1 MANLATVTIQFQSQG
16 GQQVAKQTNEIL
28 SLMKQ
33 LAGQFG
39 VATTLADLAANAII
53 GMSNSFSNMVKSGV
67 ESYKTFEV
75 NIRALAIYQTSVE
88 STAAQLQRLRE
99 ISQSPG
105 LSLEEVSKGVL
116 YLEAAGFNARLS
128 ERAIAA
134 FGNALALAGKGAED
148 LAGVQLALGQ
158 IKSKG
163 IISAEEI
170 NQIAER
176 VPQVRRA
183 IQEVYKTANTQ
194 ELQKMKI
201 PATEFITRIVE
212 RLELLK
218 KAPMTIAAV
227 VKNFNDTFKYSSAII
242 GRGMVDMGQGGE
254 GLKLLTDS
262 MYTIKTIAIE
272 ISEVFSAIGKSEG
285 FKEVG
290 KTAKEF
296 VQVLREAGPVFAQNF
311 AIGTSIV
318 IALMNNLTKVF
329 NQQTNLQTS
338 FFTKGFF
345 PTLKEGFDQFLAD
358 VGSGFTYLLE
368 KLLTLNQKVNVS
380 FSKSAIGKVLGFKQS
395 DEEAKLRT
403 QLLKEDRAKSAYYKQ
418 INKPDTALYKAT
430 VGTGEQLNPAKVV
443 YDAFN
448 MFDEYYNRI
457 KTKFDIMPPNLLPGG
472 VPPSE
477 DAKAAVDDDK
487 KKKEKQLKALQEI
500 ANNTKKANDLT
511 LRDLTYGGGQLAAQG
526 LSRVEQSSARQVSSP
541 QLNASN
547 DIVRGVEKMI
557 RMYSNSNNLNFSFR
571 RS

>member
-1 MANLATVTIQFQSQG
+1 MANLATVTVEFKSMG

-88 STAAQLQRLRE
+88 STAAQLQRLRK

-116 YLEAAGFNARLS
+116 YLEAAGFKAS
-128 ERAIAA
+128 IAERAIKT
-134 FGNALALAGKGAED
+134 FGNALALAGKGAEE

-176 VPQVRRA
+176 VPQVRKA
-183 IQEVYKTANTQ
+183 IQDVYKTANTQ

-201 PATEFITRIVE
+201 PATEFITRIIE
-212 RLELLK
+212 KLELLK
-218 KAPMTIAAV
+218 KAPMTITAV

-242 GRGMVDMGQGGE
+242 GRGIADMGQGGE

-296 VQVLREAGPVFAQNF
+296 IQVLREAGPVFAQNF

-318 IALMNNLTKVF
+318 IALMNNLTKIF

-345 PTLKEGFDQFLAD
+345 PTLKEGFDQFIKD
-358 VGSGFTYLLE
+358 VGSAFTYIGE
-368 KLLTLNQKVNVS
+368 KIRTVALKFDYALG
-380 FSKSAIGKVLGFKQS
+380 KSQFGQMLGFVKTTQADVNKQIL
-395 DEEAKLRT
+395 A
-403 QLLKEDRAKSAYYKQ
+403 EDKAKSAYYKQ
-418 INKPDTALYKAT
+418 INKPDSALYKAT

-457 KTKFDIMPPNLLPGG
+457 KTKFNIMPPNLMPGG

-477 DAKAAVDDDK
+477 DAKAAADDDK